1 MEYQLVRSK
10 RKTIAICVNR
20 DGSVTVRAPM
30 RAAQSMIDR
39 FVREKQE
46 WITEKSTQMAANAAV
61 RKNFDVI
68 ASSTLA
74 LLGQDYPVVQ
84 GESVTFTGSCFT
96 IPNEDFET
104 LKPKLIA
111 LYKILAQQII
121 PERTAHFSKQT
132 ALSPNNVRIGSANTY
147 WGCCSGKNNLNFSY
161 KLIMAEPEV
170 IDYVIVHELSH
181 TVEHNH
187 SARFWKLVQG
197 ILPDYKERRAKLRL
211 LEKKL
216 QKQGWS

>member
-20 DGSVTVRAPM
+20 DGSVTIRAPL
-30 RAAQSMIDR
+30 RATQSTIDR
-39 FVREKQE
+39 FVREKQD
-46 WITEKSTQMAANAAV
+46 WITEKSTQMAANAAA
-61 RKNFDVI
+61 RKNFEVTTG
-68 ASSTLA
+68 STLS
-74 LLGQDYPVVQ
+74 LLGQDYPVEQ
-84 GESVTFTGSCFT
+84 GESVAFTGSCFT
-96 IPNEDFET
+96 IPNGDFKT
-104 LKPKLIA
+104 LKPLLVN
-111 LYKILAQQII
+111 LYKTLAQKII

-132 ALSPNNVRIGSANTY
+132 ALFPAHVRIGSANTY
-147 WGCCSGKNNLNFSY
+147 WGCCSGKNSLNFSY